1 MQPSLGKSLQEL
13 LDYQEENF
21 EEMFALNF
29 QITRRYFGEVQ
40 TVDLVPDGANKP
52 VTKANRQDYVEAY
65 VDYLLNKSV
74 ANQFTAFYHGFKIV
88 CNSSVLPLIHPAE
101 LQAIVSGCI
110 ISDLRPLEEV
120 TEYRNGYYREHCTI
134 SNFWNIIHEMGE
146 NLKKKFMIFLT
157 GSERI
162 PVTGLSSMKVYIQK
176 CDTGLQNDRLPVAHT
191 CFNILDLPAYSDRMV
206 LRDKLIMA
214 ITQTEGFGLV

>member
-88 CNSSVLPLIHPAE
+88 CNSSVLVCFFIDVNRFGMISCTFHNSPL
-101 LQAIVSGCI
+101 
-110 ISDLRPLEEV
+110 
-120 TEYRNGYYREHCTI
+120 
-134 SNFWNIIHEMGE
+134 F
-146 NLKKKFMIFLT
+146 
-157 GSERI
+157 
-162 PVTGLSSMKVYIQK
+162 IQQSCK
-176 CDTGLQNDRLPVAHT
+176 Q
-191 CFNILDLPAYSDRMV
+191 
-206 LRDKLIMA
+206 
-214 ITQTEGFGLV
+214 